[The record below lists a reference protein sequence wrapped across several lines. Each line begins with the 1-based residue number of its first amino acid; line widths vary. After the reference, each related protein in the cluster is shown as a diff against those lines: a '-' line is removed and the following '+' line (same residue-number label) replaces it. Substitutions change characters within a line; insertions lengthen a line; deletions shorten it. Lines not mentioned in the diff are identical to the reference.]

1 MPGTSLLLGR
11 PASEALCPANEQRAR
26 ARDLFRRISRARFT
40 LALAATLSTLATG
53 AHAGPPPPVNFFGIQ
68 KTPLLYLTTSITTQA
83 INQAP
88 QTTQQQTYI
97 FRDGTVLAAATAV
110 DASTYGPSP
119 SYASLWS
126 LKLTPARLTELRTAI
141 NAAKAGSLRDCSQR
155 AFPTPGNLSHDTVF
169 TWFGRDT
176 RKNTFIVRQAA
187 DQNCPLE
194 VYQLLLSATTVGGG
208 RFTDAPT
215 NFALP
220 PVVVT
225 GD

>member
-1 MPGTSLLLGR
+1 MARRCTRS
-11 PASEALCPANEQRAR
+11 AL
-26 ARDLFRRISRARFT
+26 FT
-40 LALAATLSTLATG
+40 LALAATLSTLAPTAG
-53 AHAGPPPPVNFFGIQ
+53 AATEVGAGPPAPVNFFGTQ
-68 KTPLLYLTTSITTQA
+68 KTPLLYLTTSITTQE

-88 QTTQQQTYI
+88 QTSQQQTYI
-97 FRDGTVLAAATAV
+97 FRDGTVLASATAV

-126 LKLTPARLTELRTAI
+126 LKMPADRLTELQTAI
-141 NAAKAGSLRDCSQR
+141 HAAKAGTLRDCSQR

-176 RKNTFIVRQAA
+176 RKNTFIVRQEA

-215 NFALP
+215 NFAVP
-220 PVVVT
+220 PVVGT

>member
-1 MPGTSLLLGR
+1 MARRRTRS
-11 PASEALCPANEQRAR
+11 AL
-26 ARDLFRRISRARFT
+26 FS
-40 LALAATLSTLATG
+40 LALAAALAIPRTVAG
-53 AHAGPPPPVNFFGIQ
+53 AAPTPPVNFFGTQ
-68 KTPLLYLTTSITTQA
+68 KTPLLYLTTSVTTQE

-88 QTTQQQTYI
+88 QTSQQQTYI

-119 SYASLWS
+119 STASLWS
-126 LKLTPARLTELRTAI
+126 LKMPADRLTRLQTAI
-141 NAAKAGSLRDCSQR
+141 QAAKAGTLRDCSQR

-176 RKNTFIVRQAA
+176 RRNTFMVRQEA

-215 NFALP
+215 NFAVP
-220 PVVVT
+220 PVVAS